1 MDPNTNQPVQV
12 TGNEAQDVENLIKQ
26 NVREV
31 FQEFQSKQ
39 PQGTTAPL
47 TAQPIEI
54 TLDGTKYT
62 FENAEKLAEGL
73 KAYRENV
80 YNAALEEAKKNTL
93 KAPQPAQAP
102 ISQPNKPTFDEAKFV
117 DMFTKNPVEAF
128 NYIDEIRYG
137 FPNAH
142 QVLTQGLLMVEQQ
155 RRIIEANAFRDTA
168 DDFPN
173 GDPRAAEALAQIVTA
188 NNLPWTRD
196 NLMMAWNHAKNNG
209 WIKPEINEAQ
219 VAPQPTMNAN
229 VLQMDRNPDGTFRGK
244 AGIPNVGRST
254 SFDPSPEI
262 NKFREL
268 PIEEMEKVLKRSGMM
283 H

>member
-1 MDPNTNQPVQV
+1 MDPNTPQNVQV
-12 TGNEAQDVENLIKQ
+12 TGNESQDVENLIKE
-26 NVREV
+26 NVRQV
-31 FQEFQSKQ
+31 FQEFQSKL
-39 PQGTTAPL
+39 PQGTTPAP
-47 TAQPIEI
+47 TSTPIEI

-62 FENAEKLAEGL
+62 FENADKLAEGL

-80 YNAALEEAKKNTL
+80 YNAALEEAKKNTV
-93 KAPQPAQAP
+93 KAPVTAP
-102 ISQPNKPTFDEAKFV
+102 PPGQPNKPVFDEAKFV

-128 NYIDEIRYG
+128 NYVDEIRYG

-155 RRIIEANAFRDTA
+155 RRIIEANAFRDA
-168 DDFPN
+168 AEDFPN
-173 GDPRAAEALAQIVTA
+173 GDPKAAEALANIVTA

-196 NLMMAWNHAKNNG
+196 NLAMAWNHAKNNG
-209 WIKPEINEAQ
+209 WIKPVVNETP

-244 AGIPNVGRST
+244 AGIPTAPRGN
-254 SFDPSPEI
+254 SFDPSPELD
-262 NKFREL
+262 KFRGL
-268 PIEEMEKVLKRSGMM
+268 PLEEMEKVLKRSGML